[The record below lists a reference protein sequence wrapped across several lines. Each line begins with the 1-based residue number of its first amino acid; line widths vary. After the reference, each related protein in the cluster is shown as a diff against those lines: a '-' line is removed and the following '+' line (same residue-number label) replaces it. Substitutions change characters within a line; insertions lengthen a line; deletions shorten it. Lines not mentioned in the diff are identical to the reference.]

1 MTTDIIGGG
10 TRLEVRGQHSEEKQ
24 SRKKVFQNIYQGMA
38 NVVPP
43 PVPPPMTKN
52 MAQLADAMEIT
63 HIFRVLSCYFQL
75 HINLNLAK

>member
-43 PVPPPMTKN
+43 PCSAAYDQKYGPAGGCYGDHSHFSSLIVLFP
-52 MAQLADAMEIT
+52 IT
-63 HIFRVLSCYFQL
+63 Y
-75 HINLNLAK
+75 KP